1 MVPAGHWVRRHAAW
15 LGLASAVSLSGW
27 LWPQSLNGLEL
38 LFLQASQE
46 LRGPRAVPS
55 GVTIVAIDDFS
66 LQQAQ
71 NSDLSNDVQLKTL
84 GSWPW
89 PRAVYADLVQ
99 HLLRCGA
106 SAVAIDL
113 LFDTPSSHGAADDNK
128 LLASLQRQRSR
139 LILGA
144 QILESRGSLAG
155 LSLSQPLQK
164 LQQAA
169 GPGGLGLLNGHPD
182 PDGTL
187 RAWPS
192 LFAKDMRQAGLPQA
206 PPSLAV
212 AALAAAG
219 HQKAARHQPPPGW
232 TPLLDPYGPARTI
245 PTIPIWQLL
254 TPASAAELCR
264 SGIFRQQVVLIGPTA
279 AVFQDLHHTAL
290 AGQEGLPGVE
300 IHATEVANRLEGR
313 PLLFLPQSALWSAV
327 LGATCLG
334 LGLASRRWDR
344 PLSRLT
350 WLGAIGLG
358 WILLGAA
365 LAAQLAIGLRLFSL
379 AAVSLLTGVVSSG
392 EATVRLQWQRRRLR
406 QSLERYL
413 SPAVAAQIADR
424 STADDELL
432 GGQQAEVVVLLTDLR
447 GFTRYT
453 HQMSRRGQAVEVV
466 DRLNAYFTEL
476 VSAIHAHG
484 GTVDKFIG
492 DSCLAV
498 FGAPLHRGNGQEAN
512 AALDAAEEIQQRLQT
527 LNTHWSRQGIEPWQ
541 QVIAISFGSVISGN
555 IGSPSRMDYTVIGDA
570 VNSASRLEAIAKAN
584 GYPLVITE
592 AVAQLLDG
600 SRPLRDLGLQE
611 LRGQEP
617 LRVFAVESVH
627 DDSSTQEKPLE
638 DS

>member
-1 MVPAGHWVRRHAAW
+1 
-15 LGLASAVSLSGW
+15 
-27 LWPQSLNGLEL
+27 
-38 LFLQASQE
+38 
-46 LRGPRAVPS
+46 
-55 GVTIVAIDDFS
+55 
-66 LQQAQ
+66 
-71 NSDLSNDVQLKTL
+71 
-84 GSWPW
+84 
-89 PRAVYADLVQ
+89 
-99 HLLRCGA
+99 
-106 SAVAIDL
+106 
-113 LFDTPSSHGAADDNK
+113 
-128 LLASLQRQRSR
+128 
-139 LILGA
+139 
-144 QILESRGSLAG
+144 
-155 LSLSQPLQK
+155 
-164 LQQAA
+164 
-169 GPGGLGLLNGHPD
+169 
-182 PDGTL
+182 
-187 RAWPS
+187 
-192 LFAKDMRQAGLPQA
+192 
-206 PPSLAV
+206 
-212 AALAAAG
+212 
-219 HQKAARHQPPPGW
+219 
-232 TPLLDPYGPARTI
+232 
-245 PTIPIWQLL
+245 
-254 TPASAAELCR
+254 
-264 SGIFRQQVVLIGPTA
+264 
-279 AVFQDLHHTAL
+279 
-290 AGQEGLPGVE
+290 
-300 IHATEVANRLEGR
+300 
-313 PLLFLPQSALWSAV
+313 
-327 LGATCLG
+327 
-334 LGLASRRWDR
+334 
-344 PLSRLT
+344 LT

-413 SPAVAAQIADR
+413 SPAVAAQIADQ
-424 STADDELL
+424 STADAELL

-527 LNTHWSRQGIEPWQ
+527 LNTNWSRQGIEPWQ

-592 AVAQLLDG
+592 AVAQLLNG